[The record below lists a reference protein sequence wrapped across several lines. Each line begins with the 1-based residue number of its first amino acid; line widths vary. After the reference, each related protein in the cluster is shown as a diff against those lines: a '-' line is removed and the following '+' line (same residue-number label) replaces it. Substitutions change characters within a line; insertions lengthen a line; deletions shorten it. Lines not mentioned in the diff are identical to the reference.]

1 MFEAVQEGKVLIMSD
16 IGGNITAVLQIQS
29 ENGVDAIGNPIIEW
43 KDVGSYPGWL
53 DLVSGNSPVQNYNA
67 KISESSHYYITDY
80 YRALANQ
87 DPEVCRMLIDGKIYD
102 VQWIDDPMGMHEHL
116 EIYLKAVGG
125 VGSGAD

>member
-1 MFEAVQEGKVLIMSD
+1 MIVSD
-16 IGGNITAVLQIQS
+16 IGGNTTAILQVQS
-29 ENGVDAIGNPIIEW
+29 ENGADEIGNPVISWEEA
-43 KDVGSYPGWL
+43 GSYPGWL

-87 DPEVCRMLIDGKIYD
+87 DPEVCRILIDGKIYD

-125 VGSGAD
+125 VGRGADGV

>member
-1 MFEAVQEGKVLIMSD
+1 MKKRALTILAATVMAASILTGCSGVADIESD
-16 IGGNITAVLQIQS
+16 
-29 ENGVDAIGNPIIEW
+29 
-43 KDVGSYPGWL
+43 
-53 DLVSGNSPVQNYNA
+53 A

-125 VGSGAD
+125 VGSGTD

>member
-1 MFEAVQEGKVLIMSD
+1 MSD
-16 IGGNITAVLQIQS
+16 IGGNTTAILQVQS
-29 ENGVDAIGNPIIEW
+29 ENGVDEIGNPVIIWEE
-43 KDVGSYPGWL
+43 VGSYPGWL

-80 YRALANQ
+80 YRALTNQ

-125 VGSGAD
+125 VGSGTD

>member
-1 MFEAVQEGKVLIMSD
+1 MIVSD
-16 IGGNITAVLQIQS
+16 IGGNTTAILQVQS
-29 ENGVDAIGNPIIEW
+29 ENGVDEIGNPVISWEEA
-43 KDVGSYPGWL
+43 GSYQGWL

>member
-1 MFEAVQEGKVLIMSD
+1 LIVPD
-16 IGGNITAVLQIQS
+16 IGGNTTAILQVQS
-29 ENGVDAIGNPIIEW
+29 ENGVDEIGNPVISWEE
-43 KDVGSYPGWL
+43 VGSYPGWL

-80 YRALANQ
+80 YRVLANQ

>member
-1 MFEAVQEGKVLIMSD
+1 MDLTRCLQVLHQNLI
-16 IGGNITAVLQIQS
+16 LQVQS
-29 ENGVDAIGNPIIEW
+29 ENSVDEIGNPVIIWEE
-43 KDVGSYPGWL
+43 VGSYPGWL

-125 VGSGAD
+125 VGSGTD

>member
-1 MFEAVQEGKVLIMSD
+1 MIVSD
-16 IGGNITAVLQIQS
+16 IGGNTTAILQVQS
-29 ENGVDAIGNPIIEW
+29 ENGVDEIGNPVISWEEA
-43 KDVGSYPGWL
+43 GSYLGWL
-53 DLVSGNSPVQNYNA
+53 DLVSGNSPVQNYNV

-87 DPEVCRMLIDGKIYD
+87 DPEVCKMLIDGKIYD

-125 VGSGAD
+125 VGSGTD

>member
-1 MFEAVQEGKVLIMSD
+1 MSE
-16 IGGNITAVLQIQS
+16 IGGNQTAVLQVKD
-29 ENGVDAIGNPIIEW
+29 ENGFDEIGNTVIDW
-43 KDVGSYPGWL
+43 KEVGSYKGWL
-53 DLVSGNSPVQNYNA
+53 DLASGNSPVQSYNA

-80 YRALANQ
+80 YQVLANQ

-125 VGSGAD
+125 AGSGSN